1 MGPLILKFYTFR
13 SNQTKKGTKWFDAF
27 SWVNNSFVL
36 LFYYCFVLFIVH
48 KCAFGVKFVFVDKWS
63 GDIIISYGPYST
75 TKVTK
80 FREKKHLAKNAY
92 CFSCLECY
100 FGCCKCNFA
109 NIVVIWEFAGKK
121 LIIKLSV
128 AASWQS
134 EVLPWLIN
142 KLWNS
147 L

>member
-1 MGPLILKFYTFR
+1 MLTDVFR
-13 SNQTKKGTKWFDAF
+13 MNFNFVIS
-27 SWVNNSFVL
+27 VLVVL
-36 LFYYCFVLFIVH
+36 LFLLFWLLLLLLCQYCCYYS
-48 KCAFGVKFVFVDKWS
+48 D
-63 GDIIISYGPYST
+63 
-75 TKVTK
+75 
-80 FREKKHLAKNAY
+80 
-92 CFSCLECY
+92 
-100 FGCCKCNFA
+100 
-109 NIVVIWEFAGKK
+109 IVVIWEFAGKK